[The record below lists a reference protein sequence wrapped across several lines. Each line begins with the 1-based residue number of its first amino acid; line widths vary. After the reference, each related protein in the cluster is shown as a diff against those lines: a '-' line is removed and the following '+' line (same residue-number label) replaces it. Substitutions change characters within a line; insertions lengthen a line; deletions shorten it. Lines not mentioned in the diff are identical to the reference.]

1 MAEITENTFTAYLGQ
16 EFQQKLM
23 WQLLVE
29 PEFAEKTIPKLSV
42 DYFDDPNLKRL
53 FIIMV
58 EFFNEYEKV
67 PNFQNLS
74 INQAIHKYKTPNNA
88 IEEEALFSI
97 IKKIQLWNERILNKE
112 MPHDGEIV
120 QKATNDF
127 VKQQEYRKLAEY
139 ILDKT
144 KSGDIKS
151 KYTLSYVEE
160 KINSISSI
168 GEDEDYGIEVGE
180 NIENALRKQFR
191 QTIPTG
197 VSVIDAL
204 TGGGLGRGEVGLILS
219 PSGVGKT
226 TLLTKIA
233 DTAFQE
239 GKKVL
244 QIVFED
250 TVEQIQRKHFTIWS
264 EVPLSE
270 LDENNEYVK
279 EIVRK
284 KDKEIRSEGGKLIIK
299 KFSQE
304 DTTMKD
310 IRNWTERYQK
320 KWGYKFDIIVLD
332 YLDCVDSHKF
342 TKDRNEAELVI
353 IKSFE
358 AMAGDFNIPCW
369 SAIQSNR
376 TGFDAEFVEAHQS
389 GGSIKRIQKA
399 HFFMSVAKTPEQK
412 EAHLANIRIIKA
424 RFAADGQTFRDCIF
438 NNDTMKIVIEDSRYA
453 NAKVY
458 QGLKKYGEKDIDKLE
473 KIRHEI
479 EEKSSDMPIHAAI
492 NDYNEKNLIDKVNN
506 DAVNEELSERTKNA
520 FSNVLKENKTFENT
534 SREKMEEN
542 VSNIG
547 IDNTEK
553 RIKLPKPETI
563 DENFEELEDLLDD
576 PDDVD
581 NQNNNILNVIKEKR
595 KTQNVIEK

>member
-180 NIENALRKQFR
+180 NIENALRKEFR